1 MGTFQM
7 SFDTPSLLIVSP
19 VNHEPH
25 LHRPN
30 QARVIDPE
38 FGAGSIQGGSSS
50 WWSGCRGASRSDEP
64 MVALGLQPQNT
75 APAGF
80 QLDTNLNT
88 ICSLVPGKMV
98 SVALISSAILAAN

>member
-50 WWSGCRGASRSDEP
+50 WWSGCR
-64 MVALGLQPQNT
+64 
-75 APAGF
+75 
-80 QLDTNLNT
+80 
-88 ICSLVPGKMV
+88 
-98 SVALISSAILAAN
+98 